1 MAWDELTDWEGIWA
15 GATSVRHITSATL
28 MLLAGAAIGVPAG
41 YVLSQTAPQ
50 MRVRVLMQH
59 RVTDIPLPANLEVR
73 DDRWDPGAETGA
85 HAHPGPV
92 ILVVIEGELIE
103 DTPSGR
109 NIMRAGQ
116 VFWRPARG
124 SHNVKN
130 AGSTSARVLAI
141 HFDPAQ

>member
-1 MAWDELTDWEGIWA
+1 MRRISLAA
-15 GATSVRHITSATL
+15 
-28 MLLAGAAIGVPAG
+28 LLLLLGGAAGVPLGLA
-41 YVLSQTAPQ
+41 LSQPVPQ
-50 MRVRVLMQH
+50 MRVQVLLQH
-59 RVTDIPLPANLEVR
+59 RVTEIPLPTNLEVR
-73 DDRWDPGAETGA
+73 DDRWDPGAETGV

-92 ILVVIEGELIE
+92 ILAVIEGELVE

-109 NIMRAGQ
+109 NILRTGQ

-130 AGSTSARVLAI
+130 VSSKSARVLAI